1 MWLVRWIIIILL
13 DRYTLHTVFLC
24 HSRLQVRNHNLNSSK
39 VFKRYQSAI
48 FLMTLCLQ
56 PDVSTFHMLCCVRLT
71 GNMMRNSQIAVELA
85 MVSTASTVDI
95 EDGPILN

>member
-1 MWLVRWIIIILL
+1 M
-13 DRYTLHTVFLC
+13 
-24 HSRLQVRNHNLNSSK
+24 
-39 VFKRYQSAI
+39 FKRYQSAI

-71 GNMMRNSQIAVELA
+71 GNMMCNSQIAVELA

-95 EDGPILN
+95 EDGPILKYNEIVLKGFL